1 MYMNFP
7 FNILKV
13 QFLVRT
19 PLDRAGTVL
28 AGRHK
33 VYAKGP
39 KISLANQNNFQILS
53 SYEKKLT
60 FLSSVLTDLY
70 LCFY

>member
-7 FNILKV
+7 FNIQKV

-39 KISLANQNNFQILS
+39 KISLANQNNFQIL
-53 SYEKKLT
+53 YKVTKKI
-60 FLSSVLTDLY
+60 DIPK
-70 LCFY
+70 